1 MSMRK
6 IYSILSLL
14 FILTSCYYQTPKTS
28 DAWNLTEQ
36 QIDSISFYT
45 THHYSQNF
53 NFQVS
58 ADSLE
63 LISQH
68 PSEYISNLPVDTF
81 YVYEGNRIVV
91 ADITTMSADSES
103 VWVCVARDQETMGW
117 VLEKRLLQ
125 CVIPDTPISL
135 FIDFF
140 SDSHLLIGLAILVLG
155 AVVFLFRKLMKLGAK
170 MVYLNDVPSFFPM
183 LLCLLVAGSAVLYSS
198 IQLFAPDSWRH
209 YYYHPTLNPF
219 AVPFH
224 LSVFLSSVWLLVLV
238 AIATVDDLL
247 HQLRMG
253 DLFFYILSLAGCCA
267 VVYVVFSVSTL
278 YYLGY
283 PLYIAYVIA
292 SFRWYIRHKQMQFVC
307 GNCGQPLSEK
317 KRCPHC
323 GAMNE

>member
-1 MSMRK
+1 MQK
-6 IYSILSLL
+6 ILSFLLLL
-14 FILTSCYYQTPKTS
+14 FVTASCYYQTPVTS

-68 PSEYISNLPVDTF
+68 PSEYLSGLPVDTF
-81 YVYEGNRIVV
+81 YVYEENRIVV
-91 ADITTMSADSES
+91 ADITTMPADPDS
-103 VWVCVARDQETMGW
+103 VWVKVARDQETIGW
-117 VLEKRLLQ
+117 VHEKRLLQ
-125 CVIPDTPISL
+125 CVTPDTPISL

-140 SDSHLLIGLAILVLG
+140 SDTHLLIGLTILILG

-170 MVYLNDVPSFFPM
+170 MVYINDIPSFFPM
-183 LLCLLVAGSAVLYSS
+183 SLCLLVATSAVLYSS

-219 AVPFH
+219 AVPFQ
-224 LSVFLSSVWLLVLV
+224 LSVFLMSVWLLVLV
-238 AIATVDDLL
+238 AIATADV
-247 HQLRMG
+247 LRHHLSRG

-267 VVYVVFSVSTL
+267 VIYVVFSVSTL
-278 YYLGY
+278 YYIGY
-283 PLYIAYVIA
+283 LLYLAYVLFSIW
-292 SFRWYIRHKQMQFVC
+292 WYANHKKLQYVC
-307 GNCGQPLSEK
+307 GNCGQPLTTK
-317 KRCPHC
+317 GRCPHC
-323 GAMNE
+323 GAFNE

>member
-1 MSMRK
+1 MRK
-6 IYSILSLL
+6 IVSFLLLL
-14 FILTSCYYQTPKTS
+14 FVSTSCYYQTPETS

-68 PSEYISNLPVDTF
+68 PSEFLSGLSVDTF
-81 YVYEGNRIVV
+81 FVYEGNRLVV
-91 ADITTMSADSES
+91 ADITTMPTDPDS
-103 VWVCVARDQETMGW
+103 VWVQVARDQQTMGW
-117 VLEKRLLQ
+117 VHEKRLLQ
-125 CVIPDTPISL
+125 CVTPDTPISL

-140 SDSHLLIGLAILVLG
+140 SDTHLLIAMAILVLG
-155 AVVFLFRKLMKLGAK
+155 AVVFLFRRLMKLGAK

-224 LSVFLSSVWLLVLV
+224 LSVFLVSVWLLVLV
-238 AIATVDDLL
+238 SIATIDDLRYRL
-247 HQLRMG
+247 HKG
-253 DLFFYILSLAGCCA
+253 ELFFYLLSLAGCCA

-283 PLYIAYVIA
+283 PLYIAYVFF
-292 SFRWYIRHKQMQFVC
+292 SLRWYLGHRKAQYVC
-307 GNCGQPLSEK
+307 GNCGMPLPAK
-317 KRCPHC
+317 GRCPHC
-323 GAMNE
+323 GTRNE